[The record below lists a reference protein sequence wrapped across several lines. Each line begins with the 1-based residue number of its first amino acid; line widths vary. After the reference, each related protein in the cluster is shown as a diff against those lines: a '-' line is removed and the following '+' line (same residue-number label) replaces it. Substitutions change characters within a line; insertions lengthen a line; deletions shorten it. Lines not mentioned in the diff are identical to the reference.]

1 MRYDAKEELT
11 WTQTLSDHVHHS
23 FLDDEALAA
32 TVKYSS
38 RQITSDGKVGYMRL
52 FIMLD
57 PHSEAEPVFAAR
69 CSMVSRL
76 SVCDVD
82 APSSYSFEF
91 LGNIYLKKLA

>member
-1 MRYDAKEELT
+1 
-11 WTQTLSDHVHHS
+11 
-23 FLDDEALAA
+23 
-32 TVKYSS
+32 
-38 RQITSDGKVGYMRL
+38 MRL

-69 CSMVSRL
+69 CSVVSRL